1 MPDRVTIHIPSFP
14 RCPNCGAE
22 AHELTFRPVVRQ
34 VDGQTDEGPTVY
46 DERVLADFAWRCPNG
61 HEFATALPDLE
72 LNTWRRDAVPQP
84 WRPVSDA

>member
-14 RCPNCGAE
+14 RCPDCGAE

-46 DERVLADFAWRCPNG
+46 DDRELIDFAWRCPNE
-61 HEFATALPDLE
+61 HPVVIDIMPSFEERLSITYC
-72 LNTWRRDAVPQP
+72 PQ
-84 WRPVSDA
+84 